1 MTAFDPSLYRRA
13 AEALFVL
20 TEAER
25 MGVRFQFGLTADYP
39 KNLSRSCID
48 DLERAIG
55 ANAAAITRILMLR
68 IEAREAAA

>member
-1 MTAFDPSLYRRA
+1 MTAFDPSLARRA

-25 MGVRFQFGLTADYP
+25 MGVRFKFGLEADYP
-39 KNLSRSCID
+39 STLSRSCID

-55 ANAAAITRILMLR
+55 TNAPAITRILMLR